1 MRKAILHL
9 KRSDPVLKA
18 IIQRIGPYRPRVA
31 PADFPALAR
40 SIVFQQL
47 SGKAAAT
54 IFGRLEAAVNGRV
67 TPRAV
72 LKLDE
77 ARMRSLGLS
86 KQKAAYLRDL
96 AQKTLTRE
104 VDFRTLPE
112 MPDQEVIAHLT
123 AVKGIGVWTAQ
134 MFLIFAL
141 GRPDVL
147 PTADLGIR
155 AAMKKLYG
163 LAVLPQP
170 AEMEKIA
177 APWRPYCSVACWYL
191 WRSLDNQAPLPQVC
205 AGDHRPK

>member
-18 IIQRIGPYRPRVA
+18 IIQRVGPYGQKMA

-47 SGKAAAT
+47 SGKAAST
-54 IFGRLEAAVNGRV
+54 IFGRLEAAVNRRM

-86 KQKAAYLRDL
+86 KQKTAYLRDL

-104 VDFRTLPE
+104 VDFRALPE

-155 AAMKKLYG
+155 AAMKKQYG
-163 LAVLPQP
+163 LLDLPKP

-177 APWRPYCSVACWYL
+177 AAWRPYCSVACWYL
-191 WRSLDNQAPLPQVC
+191 WRSLDNQPAL
-205 AGDHRPK
+205 

>member
-1 MRKAILHL
+1 MHL

-18 IIQRIGPYRPRVA
+18 IIQRVGPYGQKMA

-40 SIVFQQL
+40 SIVYQQL

-54 IFGRLEAAVNGRV
+54 IYGRLEAAVSRRV

-86 KQKAAYLRDL
+86 KQKTAYLRDL

-112 MPDQEVIAHLT
+112 LPDQEVIAHLT

-155 AAMKKLYG
+155 AAMKKQYG
-163 LAVLPQP
+163 LPNLPKP
-170 AEMEKIA
+170 AEMETIA
-177 APWRPYCSVACWYL
+177 AAWRPYCSVACWYL
-191 WRSLDNQAPLPQVC
+191 WRSLDNRAAL
-205 AGDHRPK
+205 

>member
-9 KRSDPVLKA
+9 KRSDPVLKT
-18 IIQRIGPYRPRVA
+18 IIQRVGPYGQKMA

-40 SIVFQQL
+40 SIVYQQL

-54 IFGRLEAAVNGRV
+54 IYGRLEAAVNGRV

-86 KQKAAYLRDL
+86 KQKTAYLRDL
-96 AQKTLTRE
+96 AQKALTRE

-112 MPDQEVIAHLT
+112 MPDQEVISHLT

-141 GRPDVL
+141 DRPDVL

-155 AAMKKLYG
+155 AAMKKQYG
-163 LAVLPQP
+163 LLELPKP
-170 AEMEKIA
+170 AEMEQIA
-177 APWRPYCSVACWYL
+177 AAWRPYCSVACWYL
-191 WRSLDNQAPLPQVC
+191 WRSLDNQAAL
-205 AGDHRPK
+205 

>member
-18 IIQRIGPYRPRVA
+18 LIERVGPYGQEMA

-40 SIVFQQL
+40 SIVYQQL
-47 SGKAAAT
+47 NGKAAST
-54 IFGRLEAAVNGRV
+54 IFGRLEAAVSGRV

-86 KQKAAYLRDL
+86 KQKTAYLRDL
-96 AQKTLTRE
+96 AQKTLARE
-104 VDFRTLPE
+104 VDFRALPE

-163 LAVLPQP
+163 LPDLPKP

-177 APWRPYCSVACWYL
+177 AAWRPYCSVACWYL
-191 WRSLDNQAPLPQVC
+191 WRSLDNQAAL
-205 AGDHRPK
+205 